1 MEILKNVS
9 STVTIIKSLK
19 SLYNSGTDIYE
30 KKYYKKLLK
39 ECSLELFKLQ
49 KELIKLK
56 KKIAI
61 LEDTS
66 LNVIK
71 K

>member
-61 LEDTS
+61 LEDPS